1 MVVFALFI
9 NVYTGNLQIKHCAC
23 LEYVLILLITIYKTE
38 KKKNSLKKLIRVEI
52 GLFKKDATK

>member
-23 LEYVLILLITIYKTE
+23 LEYVLILLITIYRPE
-38 KKKNSLKKLIRVEI
+38 KKNSLKKLIRVEI
-52 GLFKKDATK
+52 GLFKKDTTK

>member
-23 LEYVLILLITIYKTE
+23 LEYVLILLITIYRPE
-38 KKKNSLKKLIRVEI
+38 KKKKLKKIDK
-52 GLFKKDATK
+52 G